1 MAERVGQ
8 SSIVDVKRLALEEA
22 GLEIEISG
30 GKILLGLKGLV
41 KEGKYA
47 GEVYGN
53 LIFTSEAAPPRRFFR
68 VIILGAVGD
77 DEKIESGILQIGQR
91 VKFVVIHDDE
101 NFIETECNSLLRCTV
116 NYWKKW

>member
-8 SSIVDVKRLALEEA
+8 SSAVDLKRLALEEV
-22 GLEIEISG
+22 GLEMEING
-30 GKILLGLKGLV
+30 GRILLGLQGLV
-41 KEGKYA
+41 KEGEYA

-53 LIFTSEAAPPRRFFR
+53 LIFTSEDTLPRRFFR

-77 DEKIESGILQIGQR
+77 DEKVESGVLQIGHR
-91 VKFVVIHDDE
+91 VRFALCDE
-101 NFIETECNSLLRCTV
+101 NFTETECNSLLRCTV

>member
-8 SSIVDVKRLALEEA
+8 SSAIDLKRLVLEEA

-30 GKILLGLKGLV
+30 GRILLGLKGLV
-41 KEGKYA
+41 KDGEYK

-53 LIFTSEAAPPRRFFR
+53 LIFTSEGAHPRRFFR

-77 DEKIESGILQIGQR
+77 DEKVESGVLQIGHR
-91 VKFVVIHDDE
+91 IKFALCDQ
-101 NFIETECNSLLRCTV
+101 NFTETECNSLLRCTV